1 MLAKLRAYVVDT
13 TAEMKRVSWP
23 TFAEL
28 KESTWVVIVTV
39 ALITLFIF
47 LVDKTLNLTIK
58 NLINTLS

>member
-1 MLAKLRAYVVDT
+1 MLAKLRAYVMDT

>member
-39 ALITLFIF
+39 AVITLFIF

-58 NLINTLS
+58 KLINTLS

>member
-1 MLAKLRAYVVDT
+1 MLAKLRAYVLDT

-39 ALITLFIF
+39 AVITLFIF

-58 NLINTLS
+58 KLITLT

>member
-1 MLAKLRAYVVDT
+1 MLAKLRAYVQDT

-47 LVDKTLNLTIK
+47 LVDKMLNLTIK

>member
-1 MLAKLRAYVVDT
+1 MLAKLRAYVLDT
-13 TAEMKRVSWP
+13 VAEMKRVSWP

-39 ALITLFIF
+39 AVITLFIF

-58 NLINTLS
+58 KLITLT

>member
-1 MLAKLRAYVVDT
+1 MLAKLRAYVLDT

-39 ALITLFIF
+39 AIVTLFIF
-47 LVDKTLNLTIK
+47 LVDKMLNLTIK
-58 NLINTLS
+58 KLITLT

>member
-1 MLAKLRAYVVDT
+1 MLAKLRAYVLDT

-58 NLINTLS
+58 SLINTLS

>member
-39 ALITLFIF
+39 AIITLFIF

-58 NLINTLS
+58 KLITLT